1 MNGRAYGPPRP
12 IVFGG
17 DLAPGVRALLFTTI
31 GVFLF
36 QLLAQTL
43 AGVRF
48 ERLFG
53 LVPYDVTHHLFLWQP
68 VSYLFLHGGFWHILL
83 NMLALWMFGSR
94 LEELWGTDR
103 FLRFY
108 FVTGVGAALC
118 STLVSPGS
126 TIPIIGASGAIYG
139 LLAAYGLLFPE
150 ETLLL
155 YFVIPIKAKYFVL
168 ILGLITFWSS
178 LTASGDGVAHV
189 AHLGGM
195 LFGWGYLRWFSG
207 GGAMGRG
214 GSDRWSFG
222 EWYRSWKRDRL
233 RKKFKVYYK
242 ETRGQDEPEE

>member
-1 MNGRAYGPPRP
+1 MNDREYGPPRP

-31 GVFLF
+31 GVFVF
-36 QLLAQTL
+36 QTLAQLL
-43 AGVRF
+43 AGVRL

-68 VSYLFLHGGFWHILL
+68 VSYLFLHGGFWHILF

-94 LEELWGTDR
+94 LELLWGTDR

-118 STLVSPGS
+118 STLVSPQS

-139 LLAAYGLLFPE
+139 LLAAYGLLFPD

-168 ILGLITFWSS
+168 ILGAITFWSS
-178 LTASGDGVAHV
+178 FAGSSDGVAHV

-195 LFGWGYLRWFSG
+195 LFGWGYLKWFG
-207 GGAMGRG
+207 GGFPRG
-214 GSDRWSFG
+214 GGIGLPFR
-222 EWYRSWKRDRL
+222 EWIARRKRDRL
-233 RKKFKVYYK
+233 RKKFRVYYK
-242 ETRGQDEPEE
+242 ETRGDDEPEE